1 MRSHVDLRAYAV
13 SVQQLLSHDKGFGS
27 IPYILFYKFQSIC
40 NYAEVLGSLGGQFC
54 ACDKYKS
61 IYIILHEAIQF
72 DKNHLLKMLS
82 SSVYSFYFFVIRC
95 ASVYRVMSESVSEPL
110 I

>member
-13 SVQQLLSHDKGFGS
+13 SVQQLLSHDKGFG
-27 IPYILFYKFQSIC
+27 
-40 NYAEVLGSLGGQFC
+40 
-54 ACDKYKS
+54 YKS